1 MWLRLKG
8 NGNREYRICQLR
20 NWRGNWKLKK
30 WQEIIISKVS
40 VKPSNIRKIVLLSKK
55 QGRPGKLSWL
65 QWLKLFSKIS
75 RWLRMRMRMRKRMML
90 LRFQKIPFQ
99 EDMLFQRAVNPTLI
113 LLNDTTWVQ

>member
-40 VKPSNIRKIVLLSKK
+40 VKPSNIRKIVLLSEK

-65 QWLKLFSKIS
+65 QWLKVFSKIS
-75 RWLRMRMRMRKRMML
+75 RWLRMRMRMRMKL
-90 LRFQKIPFQ
+90 LTFQKIPFQ
-99 EDMLFQRAVNPTLI
+99 GDMLFQWAVNPILI
-113 LLNDTTWVQ
+113 LLKDTTWVQ